1 MGQVNGR
8 IELETEGQNHDSGN
22 SVDEGAGG
30 KASNNTSKP
39 AMIIP
44 TSACAYRQEPHTRLP
59 FPDFCCV
66 PHSEPVIISNFHN
79 NPPEPIPAT
88 STNTHMGL
96 IRSLSQSQRSHS
108 RQRRR
113 EDTVTTPTAITA
125 GTTLL
130 PSSSGENGTKAC
142 RVDKVDK
149 AERAERDE
157 KVERI
162 GRINAK
168 QELKAFEAMVIKAET
183 EIGIHIRQNNLNHD
197 GKGVGRLEG
206 SKLSK
211 GFKLG
216 IGKGKG
222 RESMMIGYE
231 RSLAAAPHGTA
242 TRSPPPIST
251 SMSNHPRQ
259 TIPYP
264 TSSSASRHLL
274 PSSSPISPRL
284 SPGSPSSIH
293 TYSSGKGEGIKSVR
307 SGSVKSARRAEREW
321 RAKVA
326 ALSSRVSAGASLK
339 AGGVGG
345 DGGSGGGEGRP
356 LALKYRASSDSYL
369 GYQHQYERERE
380 RGKSPYGWR
389 RGPVPPRRS
398 TAPAPVPSSSLGRM
412 MVPTLPVSHLNWT
425 PPSPD
430 HRSLPFKPAVQQ
442 LKPQSQ
448 TPSIIHTPTWA
459 PLRDSDSISSPN
471 ADSDTSKPLAS
482 TASANST
489 NPTLHIAL
497 HANNDSNAT
506 ANVINAKFKLGR
518 KSFET
523 LGYYTLLAP
532 SSPPSPSPSPS
543 ASDSPA
549 QAQDTGDGDDNLE
562 NGEGDENEFENGK
575 DSGHDIQISIPRS
588 VSIFSIVSTSGQKL
602 DARERERDRQVPIA
616 ACTLLAFDGA
626 GRKVIEGQELENE
639 MAEQKEIEKRKG
651 VDGDENEDEKKDD
664 HDIRKSSSAFF
675 SSFSTLFL
683 VFGHLKLT
691 LANRSKESC

>member
-1 MGQVNGR
+1 
-8 IELETEGQNHDSGN
+8 
-22 SVDEGAGG
+22 
-30 KASNNTSKP
+30 
-39 AMIIP
+39 
-44 TSACAYRQEPHTRLP
+44 
-59 FPDFCCV
+59 
-66 PHSEPVIISNFHN
+66 
-79 NPPEPIPAT
+79 
-88 STNTHMGL
+88 MGL
-96 IRSLSQSQRSHS
+96 IRSLSQSQRSRS

-125 GTTLL
+125 GTTRL

-149 AERAERDE
+149 AEKAERDE

-231 RSLAAAPHGTA
+231 RSLATAPHGTA

-264 TSSSASRHLL
+264 TSSSAPRHLL

-284 SPGSPSSIH
+284 FPGSPSSIH
-293 TYSSGKGEGIKSVR
+293 AYSSGKGEGIKSVR
-307 SGSVKSARRAEREW
+307 SVPVKSARRAEREW

-339 AGGVGG
+339 AGGVGW
-345 DGGSGGGEGRP
+345 DGGSGAGEGRP

-380 RGKSPYGWR
+380 RDKSPYGWR

-412 MVPTLPVSHLNWT
+412 MVPTLPVSHLDWT

-430 HRSLPFKPAVQQ
+430 QRSLPFKPAVQQ
-442 LKPQSQ
+442 LKSQSQ
-448 TPSIIHTPTWA
+448 TSSIIHTSTFA

-471 ADSDTSKPLAS
+471 AGSDTSKPLAS

-489 NPTLHIAL
+489 NPTLHVAL

-543 ASDSPA
+543 ASDLPV

-602 DARERERDRQVPIA
+602 DAREREKDRQVPIA

-639 MAEQKEIEKRKG
+639 MAEQKEIEKQKA
-651 VDGDENEDEKKDD
+651 VDRDENEDEKKDD
-664 HDIRKSSSAFF
+664 HDIRKSSGFF
-675 SSFSTLFL
+675 SSFPTLFL
-683 VFGHLKLT
+683 FFGHLKLT

>member
-1 MGQVNGR
+1 
-8 IELETEGQNHDSGN
+8 
-22 SVDEGAGG
+22 
-30 KASNNTSKP
+30 
-39 AMIIP
+39 
-44 TSACAYRQEPHTRLP
+44 
-59 FPDFCCV
+59 
-66 PHSEPVIISNFHN
+66 
-79 NPPEPIPAT
+79 
-88 STNTHMGL
+88 MGL
-96 IRSLSQSQRSHS
+96 IRSLSQSQRSRS

-125 GTTLL
+125 GTTRL

-149 AERAERDE
+149 AEKAERDE

-231 RSLAAAPHGTA
+231 RSLATAPHGTA

-264 TSSSASRHLL
+264 TSSSAPRHLL

-284 SPGSPSSIH
+284 FPGSPSSIH
-293 TYSSGKGEGIKSVR
+293 AYSSGKGEGIKSVR
-307 SGSVKSARRAEREW
+307 SVPVKSARRAEREW

-339 AGGVGG
+339 AGGVGW
-345 DGGSGGGEGRP
+345 DGGSGAGEGRP
-356 LALKYRASSDSYL
+356 LALEYRASSDSYL

-380 RGKSPYGWR
+380 RDKSPYGWR

-398 TAPAPVPSSSLGRM
+398 TAPAPVPSSSLGRT
-412 MVPTLPVSHLNWT
+412 MVPTLPVSHLAWT

-430 HRSLPFKPAVQQ
+430 QRSLPFKPAVQQ
-442 LKPQSQ
+442 LKSQSQ
-448 TPSIIHTPTWA
+448 TSSIIHTSTFA

-471 ADSDTSKPLAS
+471 AGSDTSKPLAS

-489 NPTLHIAL
+489 NPTLHVAL

-543 ASDSPA
+543 ASDLPV

-602 DARERERDRQVPIA
+602 DAREREKDRQVPIA

-639 MAEQKEIEKRKG
+639 MAEQKEIEKQKA
-651 VDGDENEDEKKDD
+651 VDRDENEDEKKDD
-664 HDIRKSSSAFF
+664 HDIRKSSGFF
-675 SSFSTLFL
+675 SSFPTLFL
-683 VFGHLKLT
+683 FFGHLKLT

>member
-1 MGQVNGR
+1 
-8 IELETEGQNHDSGN
+8 
-22 SVDEGAGG
+22 
-30 KASNNTSKP
+30 
-39 AMIIP
+39 
-44 TSACAYRQEPHTRLP
+44 
-59 FPDFCCV
+59 
-66 PHSEPVIISNFHN
+66 
-79 NPPEPIPAT
+79 
-88 STNTHMGL
+88 
-96 IRSLSQSQRSHS
+96 
-108 RQRRR
+108 
-113 EDTVTTPTAITA
+113 
-125 GTTLL
+125 
-130 PSSSGENGTKAC
+130 
-142 RVDKVDK
+142 
-149 AERAERDE
+149 
-157 KVERI
+157 
-162 GRINAK
+162 
-168 QELKAFEAMVIKAET
+168 
-183 EIGIHIRQNNLNHD
+183 
-197 GKGVGRLEG
+197 
-206 SKLSK
+206 
-211 GFKLG
+211 
-216 IGKGKG
+216 
-222 RESMMIGYE
+222 MMIGYE
-231 RSLAAAPHGTA
+231 RSLATAPHDTA

-264 TSSSASRHLL
+264 TSSSAPRHLL

-284 SPGSPSSIH
+284 FPGSPSSIH
-293 TYSSGKGEGIKSVR
+293 AYSSGKGEGIKSVR
-307 SGSVKSARRAEREW
+307 SVPVKSARRAEREW

-326 ALSSRVSAGASLK
+326 ALSSSVSAGASLK
-339 AGGVGG
+339 AGGVGW
-345 DGGSGGGEGRP
+345 DGGSGAGEGRP

-380 RGKSPYGWR
+380 RDKSPYGWR

-398 TAPAPVPSSSLGRM
+398 TAPAPVPSSSLGRT
-412 MVPTLPVSHLNWT
+412 MVPTLPVSHLDWT

-430 HRSLPFKPAVQQ
+430 QLSLPFKPAVQQ
-442 LKPQSQ
+442 MKSQSQ
-448 TPSIIHTPTWA
+448 TSSIIHTSTWA

-489 NPTLHIAL
+489 NPTLHVAL

-523 LGYYTLLAP
+523 LGYYTLLAA

-543 ASDSPA
+543 ASDLPV

-602 DARERERDRQVPIA
+602 DAREREKDRQVPIA

-639 MAEQKEIEKRKG
+639 MAEQKEIEKQKA
-651 VDGDENEDEKKDD
+651 VDRDENEDEKKDD
-664 HDIRKSSSAFF
+664 HDIRKSSAFF
-675 SSFSTLFL
+675 SSFPTLFL
-683 VFGHLKLT
+683 FFGHLKLT

>member
-8 IELETEGQNHDSGN
+8 IELETEGQNHDSEN

-66 PHSEPVIISNFHN
+66 PHSEPVIISNYHN

-96 IRSLSQSQRSHS
+96 IRSLSQSQSPRL

-113 EDTVTTPTAITA
+113 EDTVTTPTAITS

-130 PSSSGENGTKAC
+130 PSSSGEDGTKAC

-162 GRINAK
+162 ERINVK

-211 GFKLG
+211 GFQLG

-231 RSLAAAPHGTA
+231 RSLATAPHDTA

-264 TSSSASRHLL
+264 TSSSAPRHLL

-284 SPGSPSSIH
+284 FPGSPSSIH
-293 TYSSGKGEGIKSVR
+293 AYSSGKGEGIKSVR
-307 SGSVKSARRAEREW
+307 SVPVKSARRAEREW

-326 ALSSRVSAGASLK
+326 ALSSSVSAGASLK
-339 AGGVGG
+339 AGGVGW
-345 DGGSGGGEGRP
+345 DGGSGAGEGRP

-380 RGKSPYGWR
+380 RDKSPYGWR

-398 TAPAPVPSSSLGRM
+398 TAPAPVPSSSLGRT
-412 MVPTLPVSHLNWT
+412 MVPTLPVSHLDWT

-430 HRSLPFKPAVQQ
+430 QLSLPFKPAVQQ
-442 LKPQSQ
+442 MKSQSQ
-448 TPSIIHTPTWA
+448 TSSIIHTSTWA

-489 NPTLHIAL
+489 NPTLHVAL

-543 ASDSPA
+543 ASDLPV

-602 DARERERDRQVPIA
+602 DAREREKDRQVPIA

-639 MAEQKEIEKRKG
+639 MAEQKEIEKQKA
-651 VDGDENEDEKKDD
+651 VDRDENEDEKKDD
-664 HDIRKSSSAFF
+664 HDIRKSSAFF
-675 SSFSTLFL
+675 SSFPTLFL
-683 VFGHLKLT
+683 FFGHLKLT

>member
-1 MGQVNGR
+1 
-8 IELETEGQNHDSGN
+8 
-22 SVDEGAGG
+22 
-30 KASNNTSKP
+30 
-39 AMIIP
+39 
-44 TSACAYRQEPHTRLP
+44 
-59 FPDFCCV
+59 
-66 PHSEPVIISNFHN
+66 
-79 NPPEPIPAT
+79 
-88 STNTHMGL
+88 MGL

-259 TIPYP
+259 PIPYP

-293 TYSSGKGEGIKSVR
+293 SYSSGKGEGIKSVR

-356 LALKYRASSDSYL
+356 LVLKYRASSDSYL

-398 TAPAPVPSSSLGRM
+398 TALAPVPSSSLGRM

-489 NPTLHIAL
+489 NPTLHVAL

-532 SSPPSPSPSPS
+532 SSPPSPSSSPS

-562 NGEGDENEFENGK
+562 SGEGDENEFENGK

-602 DARERERDRQVPIA
+602 DARVRERDRQVPIA

-626 GRKVIEGQELENE
+626 GRKVIDGQELENE
-639 MAEQKEIEKRKG
+639 MAEQKEIENQKA

-664 HDIRKSSSAFF
+664 HDIRKSSAFF
-675 SSFSTLFL
+675 SSFPTLFPF
-683 VFGHLKLT
+683 FGHLKLT

>member
-1 MGQVNGR
+1 
-8 IELETEGQNHDSGN
+8 
-22 SVDEGAGG
+22 
-30 KASNNTSKP
+30 
-39 AMIIP
+39 
-44 TSACAYRQEPHTRLP
+44 
-59 FPDFCCV
+59 
-66 PHSEPVIISNFHN
+66 
-79 NPPEPIPAT
+79 
-88 STNTHMGL
+88 MGL
-96 IRSLSQSQRSHS
+96 IRSLSQSQRSRS

-125 GTTLL
+125 GTTRL

-149 AERAERDE
+149 AEKAERDE

-231 RSLAAAPHGTA
+231 RSLATAPHGTA

-264 TSSSASRHLL
+264 TSSSAPRHLL

-284 SPGSPSSIH
+284 FPGSPSSIH
-293 TYSSGKGEGIKSVR
+293 AYSSGKGEGIKSVR
-307 SGSVKSARRAEREW
+307 SVPVKSARRAEREW

-339 AGGVGG
+339 AGGVGW
-345 DGGSGGGEGRP
+345 DGGSGAGEGRP
-356 LALKYRASSDSYL
+356 LALEYRASSDSYL

-380 RGKSPYGWR
+380 RDKSPYGWR

-398 TAPAPVPSSSLGRM
+398 TAPAPVPSSSLGRT
-412 MVPTLPVSHLNWT
+412 MVPTLPVSHLAWT

-430 HRSLPFKPAVQQ
+430 QRSLPFKPAVQQ
-442 LKPQSQ
+442 LKSQSQ
-448 TPSIIHTPTWA
+448 TSSIIHTSTFA
-459 PLRDSDSISSPN
+459 PLHDSDSISSPN
-471 ADSDTSKPLAS
+471 AGSDTSKPLAS

-489 NPTLHIAL
+489 NPTLHVAL

-543 ASDSPA
+543 ASDLPV

-602 DARERERDRQVPIA
+602 DAREREKDRQVPIA

-639 MAEQKEIEKRKG
+639 MAEQKEIEKQKA
-651 VDGDENEDEKKDD
+651 VDRDENEDEKKDD
-664 HDIRKSSSAFF
+664 HDIRKSSGFF
-675 SSFSTLFL
+675 SSFPTLFL
-683 VFGHLKLT
+683 FFGHLKLT